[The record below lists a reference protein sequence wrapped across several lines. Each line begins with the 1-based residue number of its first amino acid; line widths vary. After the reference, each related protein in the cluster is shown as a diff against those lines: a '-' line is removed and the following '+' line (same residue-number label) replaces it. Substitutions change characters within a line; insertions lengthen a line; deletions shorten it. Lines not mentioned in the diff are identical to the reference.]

1 MSQLSPLCNEKESCG
16 LAMGQHTIVMVDGR
30 RGLDAG
36 ALTQLRPPTR
46 VNRAGRNARRRRVG
60 RLVELDASRISIR
73 RPLGILLLHERRE
86 LVEVL

>member
-16 LAMGQHTIVMVDGR
+16 LPMRPHTIVMVDGR

-36 ALTQLRPPTR
+36 VFTQLRRAPTR
-46 VNRAGRNARRRRVG
+46 VNRRNARRRRLG
-60 RLVELDASRISIR
+60 RLVELDASQILIR
-73 RPLGILLLHERRE
+73 RPLGILILHERRE